1 MTTPNRCYICYEPT
15 AAEEQYH
22 PACLKQLFNTE
33 QLPELAFKDND
44 IATLALEL
52 VKEKK
57 GLPGVQE
64 KLSLSL
70 QFSEKNIPATS
81 RLTIVGYLGGE
92 YIFKPPTTQYPH
104 MPEIEDLTMHL
115 AAIAKIQVAQHGL
128 IAMHNDT
135 LAYIT
140 KRFDRNG
147 QQKIAVED
155 FCQLSEKLTENKYK
169 GSYEQLAKII
179 AYYASIP
186 GEEILKFF
194 ELILFN
200 FLVGNADMHLK
211 NFSLITQDLANI
223 VLAPSY
229 DLLSTRL
236 LISEHDDPEE
246 LALPLNGKKRNIR
259 RNDFVAF
266 GKNLNI
272 PEKVIYHT
280 MQSMIGFRPQWEEKI
295 KQSFLPTHLREK
307 YLTLIDE
314 RCRRIDIT

>member
-1 MTTPNRCYICYEPT
+1 MSKVKHCYICYAISDAP
-15 AAEEQYH
+15 YH
-22 PACLKQLFNTE
+22 VDCLKKLFNNE
-33 QLPELAFKDND
+33 KLPEIAFSDQDIND
-44 IATLALEL
+44 LALEL

-70 QFSEKNIPATS
+70 ETS
-81 RLTIVGYLGGE
+81 LLNGKPSSGLTIVGYLGGE
-92 YIFKPPTTQYPH
+92 YIFKPPTAQYPY

-115 AAIAKIQVAQHGL
+115 AESAGIKVALHGL
-128 IAMHNDT
+128 IEMKNGK

-140 KRFDRNG
+140 KRFDRIG

-155 FCQLSEKLTENKYK
+155 LCQLSQKMTENKYK

-179 AYYASIP
+179 VYYTSQP
-186 GEEILKFF
+186 GEETLKFF

-211 NFSLITQDLANI
+211 NFSLTTQNPEQV

-236 LISEHDDPEE
+236 LIPPQQDPEE
-246 LALPLNGKKRNIR
+246 VALTLNGKKSNLRYK
-259 RNDFVAF
+259 DFMLF
-266 GKNLNI
+266 GKNITI
-272 PEKVIYHT
+272 PEKVIVYSIN
-280 MQSMIGFRPQWEEKI
+280 SMLSHIPRWQQI
-295 KQSFLPTHLREK
+295 IQQSFLPEDLK
-307 YLTLIDE
+307 QSYCDLIDS
-314 RCRRIDIT
+314 RAKRLVLDKK